1 MRYRNIGEHR
11 VWPTLI
17 DEDTGRTLE
26 LDPGQECELADE
38 VSDPYLEVP
47 YLEVVGAQA
56 LLSDG
61 LSTDDTDGAATIA
74 GEAAEAVRAQ
84 LIAEVDAEK
93 AKLAADEATLAQ

>member
-1 MRYRNIGEHR
+1 MRYRNTGGHR
-11 VWPTLI
+11 VWPTLT
-17 DEDTGRTLE
+17 DELTGRTLE

-38 VSDPYLEVP
+38 VSDP

-74 GEAAEAVRAQ
+74 GEAGEAVRAQ
-84 LIAEVDAEK
+84 LIADVAAEK
-93 AKLAADEATLAQ
+93 VKLAADEATLAQ